1 MKQNIRIEINREI
14 LSRLKREMNQPRL
27 AASVRE
33 SLEAAAELAA
43 KAQALHPAKA

>member
-1 MKQNIRIEINREI
+1 VKQKSRIEINREI

-33 SLEAAAELAA
+33 SREAEAALAARMRAAYAA
-43 KAQALHPAKA
+43 KA